1 MRLVAVTV
9 YGGLVAF
16 AWGLAGARMGM
27 LLLGCFLALTALFS
41 LGSPADAI
49 RGWARSLY
57 PPRTLGSS

>member
-1 MRLVAVTV
+1 MRLATVTV

-27 LLLGCFLALTALFS
+27 LLLACFLALTALFS

-49 RGWARSLY
+49 RGWAQFLY
-57 PPRTLGSS
+57 PPRTLNSS